1 VSHHVYVCFVIYVK
15 VSDDDARFLKKRLH
29 TKPESQKSKKK
40 MKKKMMKKPEDERDE
55 NPGIY

>member
-1 VSHHVYVCFVIYVK
+1 MSHHVYVCFVIYVK

-40 MKKKMMKKPEDERDE
+40 KMKKR
-55 NPGIY
+55 